1 KTQKLPAKHI
11 NQGFFD
17 PSMFNYFDTET
28 LESISALVD
37 LSWYD
42 SNAGTFARDFLK
54 SLRLWDEATVCLSR
68 ITKLDDSNR
77 KHAGIVFSAY
87 ATGRWNADRYE
98 RLISPLTEREN
109 D

>member
-1 KTQKLPAKHI
+1 
-11 NQGFFD
+11 
-17 PSMFNYFDTET
+17 MFNDFDTET

-42 SNAGTFARDFLK
+42 SNAGVFARDFLK
-54 SLRLWDEATVCLSR
+54 SLRLWDEATVWLSR

-87 ATGRWNADRYE
+87 ATGHWNADRYE
-98 RLISPLTEREN
+98 RLISPLTERG
-109 D
+109 DD

>member
-1 KTQKLPAKHI
+1 
-11 NQGFFD
+11 
-17 PSMFNYFDTET
+17 MFNNFDTET
-28 LESISALVD
+28 LESISALID

-42 SNAGTFARDFLK
+42 SNAGMFARDFLE
-54 SLRLWDEATVCLSR
+54 SLRLWDESLVCLSR

-98 RLISPLTEREN
+98 KLISSLTEREDN
-109 D
+109 